1 MNSGQF
7 FKDLFSEYP
16 LIIEEK
22 VKITYKWADLKE
34 FDFKYCHNLFI
45 TIQYLV
51 IKLSNKINVQFNT
64 FFT

>member
-1 MNSGQF
+1 MRVLLKYWLPKNAKNVNSGQF

-16 LIIEEK
+16 LFIEEK

-45 TIQYLV
+45 THSI
-51 IKLSNKINVQFNT
+51 SCH
-64 FFT
+64 